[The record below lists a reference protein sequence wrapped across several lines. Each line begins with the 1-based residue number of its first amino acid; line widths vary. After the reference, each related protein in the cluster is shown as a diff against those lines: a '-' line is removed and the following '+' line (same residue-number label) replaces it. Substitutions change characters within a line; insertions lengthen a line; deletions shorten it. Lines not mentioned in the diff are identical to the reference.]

1 MIRDN
6 PQLFREW
13 HRFIKQNDH
22 FYLTFKTS
30 KQYQEY
36 TLYFKRRLKW
46 FIERNIT
53 LEFFRTKN
61 CPYLYLCREV
71 SAVQLK
77 TVCKSFY
84 CFFFCNLIS
93 VTYIIIFTIF
103 YHYYLIIIVDKGKAV
118 KDARADFIQSMH
130 CNNCTRVST
139 IGYLAGR
146 LNSLLLLEPDNDSL
160 NALASS
166 KTTVPTKRKLPL
178 SNILHKRGK
187 WPTEWM

>member
-1 MIRDN
+1 MIFWKEYN
-6 PQLFREW
+6 LGIFPYKKLSTCVE
-13 HRFIKQNDH
+13 RFQPFN
-22 FYLTFKTS
+22 Y
-30 KQYQEY
+30 
-36 TLYFKRRLKW
+36 KRCVKV
-46 FIERNIT
+46 FII
-53 LEFFRTKN
+53 
-61 CPYLYLCREV
+61 
-71 SAVQLK
+71 
-77 TVCKSFY
+77 
-84 CFFFCNLIS
+84 FFCNLIS